1 MRLPTRRSSPRS
13 YPRRAPLAAVCAL
26 LVGAFLAAPAPAQE
40 FEEELHQARE
50 RLERARQA
58 HLNLVAPRAFQRA
71 AERLRDA
78 EERYARGD
86 RVENVRRSLGQARD
100 ALAEA
105 ERWRESG
112 TRALEPALRARTD
125 ALQADAPRLAPD
137 AWVEA
142 ERQALDAGRRVERGD
157 LNDAT
162 RRAREAE
169 ALYRD
174 AELRAIRTEVLGQA
188 RELHAAAR
196 QADARRYA
204 SVTLAEGEEALREAD
219 RVLEGD
225 RTRLS
230 RARELGE
237 AAALAFR
244 RAMRMSAASDSVRRN
259 RLSVEE
265 LFRRHEEQAAR
276 LAEPLRFEPDL
287 DGGVATM
294 AEQALA
300 AIRGLQEDRQNLQ
313 SELAEAEAEL
323 TAARS
328 RVDSLEA
335 QLAGAEERE
344 AEIAAELRERERR
357 ERKLREVRA
366 IFTEEEGEVL
376 VSGDRLILRLH
387 GFVFPTGRAEV
398 APDHHSLLTK
408 VQRVLREF
416 PEAPVTVQGHT
427 DSQGNPEF
435 NHALSQRR
443 AIAVREYLL
452 AAMPISSDRISAVGY
467 GETRPIATNAT
478 AAGRERNR
486 RIEVVLEV
494 S

>member
-1 MRLPTRRSSPRS
+1 MRLPTRRPS
-13 YPRRAPLAAVCAL
+13 PRRAPLAGL
-26 LVGAFLAAPAPAQE
+26 LVVLAGALVAAPGAAQE
-40 FEEELHQARE
+40 FEAELHQARE
-50 RLERARQA
+50 RLERARQV

-71 AERLRDA
+71 SERLRDA

-86 RVENVRRSLGQARD
+86 RVETVRRSLGDARD

-112 TRALEPALRARTD
+112 TRALDPALRARTD
-125 ALQADAPRLAPD
+125 ALEADAPRLAPE

-142 ERQALDAGRRVERGD
+142 ERQALEAGRRVERGD
-157 LNDAT
+157 LEDAA

-169 ALYRD
+169 ARYRG
-174 AELRAIRTEVLGQA
+174 AELRAIRAEVLGQA

-196 QADARRYA
+196 QREAPRYA
-204 SVTLAEGEEALREAD
+204 PVTFAEGEEALGEAN

-225 RTRLS
+225 RTLLS

-237 AAALAFR
+237 SAALALQR
-244 RAMRMSAASDSVRRN
+244 SIRMAAASDSVRRN

-265 LFRRHEEQAAR
+265 IFRRHEQQAAR

-287 DGGVATM
+287 EAGVAAM

-313 SELAEAEAEL
+313 SELGEAEAEL
-323 TAARS
+323 TAART

-344 AEIAAELRERERR
+344 AEITAELRERERR

-366 IFTEEEGEVL
+366 IFTPEEGEVL

-398 APDHHSLLTK
+398 LPDHHSLLTK

-416 PEAPVTVQGHT
+416 PEAPVTVEGHT

-478 AAGRERNR
+478 AEGRERNR
-486 RIEVVLEV
+486 RIEVLLEV

>member
-1 MRLPTRRSSPRS
+1 MRLQTRRSSPK
-13 YPRRAPLAAVCAL
+13 RAPRAALLAL
-26 LVGAFLAAPAPAQE
+26 LVGALLAAPAAAQE
-40 FEEELHQARE
+40 FEAELHQARE
-50 RLERARQA
+50 RLERARQG
-58 HLNLVAPRAFQRA
+58 HLSLVAPRAFQRA

-86 RVENVRRSLGQARD
+86 RVEAVRRSLGEARD

-105 ERWRESG
+105 ERWRDSG
-112 TRALEPALRARTD
+112 TRALQPALGARTD
-125 ALQADAPRLAPD
+125 ALEADAPRLAPE

-142 ERQALDAGRRVERGD
+142 EREALEAGRRVERGD
-157 LNDAT
+157 LEDAA

-169 ALYRD
+169 ARYRD
-174 AELRAIRTEVLGQA
+174 AELRAIRAEVLGQA
-188 RELHAAAR
+188 RELQAAAR
-196 QADARRYA
+196 QAEAPRYA
-204 SVTLAEGEEALREAD
+204 VITFVEGEEALGEAD

-244 RAMRMSAASDSVRRN
+244 RSIRMAAASDSVRRN

-287 DGGVATM
+287 EGGVAAVT
-294 AEQALA
+294 EQALA
-300 AIRGLQEDRQNLQ
+300 AIRGLQEDRRNLQ
-313 SELAEAEAEL
+313 SELADAETEL
-323 TAARS
+323 TAARA

-335 QLAGAEERE
+335 HLAGAEERE
-344 AEIAAELRERERR
+344 AEIAAELRERQRR

-366 IFTEEEGEVL
+366 VFSEEEGEVL

-398 APDHHSLLTK
+398 LPDHHSLLTK

-416 PEAPVTVQGHT
+416 PEAPVTVEGHT

-452 AAMPISSDRISAVGY
+452 SAMPISSARISAVGY

-478 AAGRERNR
+478 AEGRERNR